1 MVFFFFFDVFDIFL
15 LRIRIGK
22 IVDLGDWVLI
32 YVIKRLIV
40 KIDDI
45 LCNCF
50 GIVFY
55 YVGCILGNL

>member
-1 MVFFFFFDVFDIFL
+1 ML
-15 LRIRIGK
+15 LKLRIRIGK

-32 YVIKRLIV
+32 YIIKRLIV